1 MGIFSKLS
9 KSANRKVNKD
19 VLEAAAAAGLLVA
32 ASEGG
37 ISKDEINGVKNAL
50 AAHPKIDGVFSK
62 RDVDSVVSKY
72 ASILEDNFRV
82 GRTQMLREIE
92 DVAENA
98 NDAEDVLVLAISI
111 AEKDGDVG
119 EKEMKTLTDIANRLS
134 IKLDDVM

>member
-1 MGIFSKLS
+1 MGLFSKLT

-37 ISKDEINGVKNAL
+37 ITKDELNGVKNAL
-50 AAHPKIDGVFSK
+50 SAHPKIEGAFSK
-62 RDVDSVVSKY
+62 RDVDAVVSKY
-72 ASILEDNFRV
+72 SSILEDNFRV

-111 AEKDGDVG
+111 AEKDGDIG
-119 EKEMKTLTDIANRLS
+119 EKEMSVLNDIANRLS
-134 IKLDDVM
+134 FKLEDVM